1 MLVKLVMLAT
11 TLQELNI
18 LGVYIYTVVFKVLL
32 YISLKMTT

>member
-1 MLVKLVMLAT
+1 MLAT

-18 LGVYIYTVVFKVLL
+18 LGVYIHTVVFKVLL